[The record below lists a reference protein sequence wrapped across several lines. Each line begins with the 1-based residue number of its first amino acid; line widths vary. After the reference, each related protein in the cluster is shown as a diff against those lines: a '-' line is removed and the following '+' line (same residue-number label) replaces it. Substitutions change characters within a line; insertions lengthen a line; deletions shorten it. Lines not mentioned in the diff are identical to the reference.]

1 MSNIGAKH
9 LDGSSGRSVIAA
21 IAYRTASMLVEY
33 KSDEAGNTVEV
44 VHDFTAKRGVYCTNI
59 IAPIGAPSWVYD
71 PVELWNKVT
80 KAEKRKDARYAQD
93 ITIALPNELS
103 LEQNKKLVE
112 DFIRDALVSQGMVVQ
127 YAIHIDDSNNIH
139 AHITA
144 TTRVLTRDGFG
155 LKIESIGKRGFVA
168 EVRKEWSEVCN
179 EYLARNGFDV
189 RISHLSNKD
198 LGIELGATIHEGFA
212 ARKLAGMGVEV
223 EVVEYNKNVRKNN
236 IEMLKATPELLIN
249 QLVASYNRFQNK
261 DISHEIA
268 KLLKHGDSDDFE
280 GEFSVIFNGL
290 MSCDTLKSMRVGG
303 EGEHEFHYDSCLFKG
318 AKSDDEDDVAGDED
332 AVNIKSKIRVV
343 MSKTSVLDEIKH
355 EAFKDISKIIAKPN
369 VAMAKPISKNYE
381 NDKIDL
387 ESVFNQLYDRLP
399 ELLPE
404 FGFRRSGSNLVSTTN
419 VKSDG
424 SSGDSKGKVYIYA
437 DNPGVIIDYSRG
449 NVSVYKYMR
458 DNYYHGSDRDTFDN
472 LRNLTGN
479 NNVVMMSK
487 VNSSAINLEQKNNKD
502 TSSASILDQ
511 KKIMNIASGYFT
523 SNMASADKATIS
535 YVSGRFKIGEIDNSE
550 YLSANGYLG
559 YHDGDYWKLHK
570 YLIANGVTKEA
581 IKEHLKLHKAIGKS
595 HKLILPW
602 RDEVGDVVGFIARDI
617 SGDSDKGLPKY
628 LYSKGLKRSMLLYNI
643 DKIVAGE
650 PLYIVEGQIDAMT
663 MIALGKSN
671 VVALGGASLNQKQIE
686 LIKSKNITEIRLCL
700 DNDDAGRVATTKIVS
715 SLQDNSSAIILKQM
729 TKESYRGAKDINEL
743 ALQSGDASVLDRLE
757 FNNIAAKVVIAAN
770 AEIPVQELPTQE
782 SLAQEL
788 PVQESVTQEDME
800 INPEL
805 LKMRVISH
813 LELNKYLFSK
823 RDVRD
828 VLDLELGVM
837 CKDLRNEIY
846 TNLVDD
852 HFHDIGEDDYG
863 INWLVRRSI
872 DIDLK
877 AVRSELRFKCMD
889 GFSDR
894 EIDNKCLLLSEF
906 KPVEQ
911 IPVEHMGQVA
921 DICKQVISKLSNNS
935 TCFTREEIER
945 AIAVEIEQLKLD
957 ILRHSSSVIVEQILA
972 SSNIVKTA
980 RTDLRGRDLYS
991 TKLNLEYEA
1000 EIIASA
1006 NLLAKSNNNKISAK
1020 YLDETLAD
1028 SILNDSQKGA
1038 VRYIIES
1045 NDLVVIEGL
1054 AGVGKTTMLGV
1065 LNDYNHHHGKG
1076 EIYGLSAYGIA
1087 AQGMEDKAG
1096 IASRTITSF
1105 EFNNDYI
1112 KEGGI
1117 IVVDEAGVISNKT
1130 MANLIKISKEKKC
1143 KLVLIG
1149 DSLQTQAIE
1158 AGASFNMLSSS
1169 LGAYRLNE
1177 IVRQKGRQKDA
1188 SESFAMGDYT
1198 SGFSQYKK
1206 AGKSFSYRDGSE
1218 LQVKIIDR
1226 YISNESDSKAI
1237 IVNNNKAVSEINRL
1251 VHDRLVLNGS
1261 IKNDQFIK
1269 LGIDENIISKKFGIG
1284 EQVIF
1289 LKNDSKLQV
1298 KNGMIGKIKDI
1309 KDNHVTVYIAD
1320 SNREVS
1326 FDGLEYGSID
1336 YGYGLTIEKSQG
1348 ATFKNIYCGLDN
1360 SNIGARRSFVAFTR
1374 HSENLEIHYD
1384 KSVFKN
1390 DKALINVIGRDDGK
1404 FNASRYQETHIDVM
1418 ASDIYYR
1425 NVYLYKQVID
1435 VMGDVYKNIT
1445 KSSKSQLA
1453 TFDEQDLYKTYKE
1466 LYAIRSDLA
1475 YIICDDY
1482 QNHREYLQ
1490 EAGKVYRDNIKGHAS
1505 KEKLLFEDDIEY
1517 EQNIIQ
1523 EYKKATD
1530 INKRL
1535 ELADEITRARAGYV
1549 RFYEDEI
1556 YNNKIDINQLR
1567 KDAADYA
1574 KLIDID
1580 NYGHK
1585 LIKYEQIG
1593 YGTHDLSLSDERD
1606 EFKTYFNHIKIDK
1619 QRYEILQVNIKRQEE
1634 MIADQ
1639 EFVKLTS
1646 ELYIADYEQNKQD
1659 NQHNEQAT
1667 IRLEMHKRKL
1677 DLANQELDRLH
1688 NDPIYEFHQEQLK
1701 QVENQLSRFKN
1712 EQDFKQLNKIKDK
1725 VIETEIDY
1733 TLANLLLKEN
1743 LINLQ
1748 QQAQD
1753 NKQALAK
1760 ELDSNHK
1767 IKSYINNLNQSKSEF
1782 KAATKLTRAII
1793 TKEMELT
1800 QTEIRLNKLNPENQ
1814 AHQNKIVK
1822 LNKQKDTLT
1831 KLLATHKDDLQAEL
1845 KTTNIH
1851 KFADT
1856 TLAYMTLKEAI
1867 NPNILAKYGIGITN
1881 KHQPLFEKKVLTGIE
1896 YEQDRQNKAKNLEER
1911 QKTIK
1916 TNGADYEDIEQ
1927 KIENAQQEL
1936 EAVRLIKEEQPK
1948 IYKTKQEEI
1957 EGITE
1962 EIKELIKDEGQANLQ
1977 ETHLYLNQSS
1987 MESLERSIKSLENS
2001 ILKDKEEI
2009 TSRLK
2014 ESLEEKQIG
2023 LCERIIAKENY
2034 EDLHIVLSRYL
2045 DQQEV
2050 KGLKVFGMMS
2060 EKTKRRLGM
2069 LAGATKYA
2077 EDIVSKKEKIK
2088 GYSQSILEYQAKISA
2103 TKLRV
2108 EKEVILSKS
2117 RKVKID
2123 QLMSRLKTIQPIKKM
2138 DERIKEHFGLNN
2150 NSGGFR
2156 MG

>member
-1 MSNIGAKH
+1 MAIYHCSMSNIGAKH

-33 KSDEAGNTVEV
+33 KRDEAGNTIEV

-71 PVELWNKVT
+71 PFELWNKV
-80 KAEKRKDARYAQD
+80 AQSEKRIDARYAKD
-93 ITIALPNELS
+93 ITLALPNELS

-112 DFIRDALVSQGMVVQ
+112 EYIRTAFTSQGAVAQ
-127 YAIHIDDSNNIH
+127 YAIHIDDTNNIH
-139 AHITA
+139 AHITVV
-144 TTRVLTRDGFG
+144 TRVLARDGFAK
-155 LKIESIGKRGFVA
+155 KILLLNSIGFLKKI
-168 EVRKEWSEVCN
+168 RKEWSEVCN

-223 EVVEYNKNVRKNN
+223 EVIEHNKNVRKNN

-280 GEFSVIFNGL
+280 AEFSVIFNGL

-303 EGEHEFHYDSCLFKG
+303 EGEGDFYYDSSLFNSGIK
-318 AKSDDEDDVAGDED
+318 EDNNNNED
-332 AVNIKSKIRVV
+332 AVVIDDLTIEESVKLTAKR
-343 MSKTSVLDEIKH
+343 TSVLDDIKVDNT
-355 EAFKDISKIIAKPN
+355 ETRRLINKPN
-369 VAMAKPISKNYE
+369 IAMTKQY

-437 DNPGVIIDYSRG
+437 DNPSVIIDYSRG

-458 DNYYHGSDRDTFDN
+458 DHHYHGSDRDTFDN

-479 NNVVMMSK
+479 NNVVIMSK
-487 VNSSAINLEQKNNKD
+487 ATSTAINLEQINNKD
-502 TSSASILDQ
+502 TSIASVLEQ
-511 KKIMNIASGYFT
+511 KKIMNLASDYFAKHMNKADSSTSGYVG
-523 SNMASADKATIS
+523 S
-535 YVSGRFKIGEIDNSE
+535 RFKIGEIDNSE

-602 RDEVGDVVGFIARDI
+602 RDDNGDVVGFIARDVM
-617 SGDSDKGLPKY
+617 GVSDKADALPKY
-628 LYSKGLKRSMLLYNI
+628 LYSKGLNKNSLLYNI
-643 DKIVAGE
+643 DKIASGE
-650 PLYIVEGQIDAMT
+650 PLYIVEGQVDALT

-671 VVALGGASLNQKQIE
+671 VVALGGSSLNEKQVE

-700 DNDDAGRVATTKIVS
+700 DNDDAGRVATTKIID
-715 SLQDNSSAIILKQM
+715 SLKDNSSAIVLKQM

-743 ALQSGDASVLDRLE
+743 VTKTQDIGILDKLE
-757 FNNIAAKVVIAAN
+757 FETVTPQIEELSAQDPQP
-770 AEIPVQELPTQE
+770 EI
-782 SLAQEL
+782 S
-788 PVQESVTQEDME
+788 SE
-800 INPEL
+800 IL
-805 LKMRVISH
+805 TSRVISN
-813 LELNKYLFSK
+813 LERNKTIFSMD
-823 RDVRD
+823 DVRD
-828 VLDLELGVM
+828 IIDLELGRM
-837 CKDLRNEIY
+837 GRSLREEVYGNIIN
-846 TNLVDD
+846 T
-852 HFHDIGEDDYG
+852 HFMEIGEDSYG
-863 INWLVRRSI
+863 INWLVRKSDNY
-872 DIDLK
+872 DI
-877 AVRSELRFKCMD
+877 
-889 GFSDR
+889 
-894 EIDNKCLLLSEF
+894 
-906 KPVEQ
+906 EQ
-911 IPVEHMGQVA
+911 INKELSFKDSDLCLGKDDSSAIILKQKNVPIPQGLSTQVK
-921 DICKQVISKLSNNS
+921 DICERVLLQLSAS
-935 TCFTREEIER
+935 DTCFSVDEITRKIEVEIER
-945 AIAVEIEQLKLD
+945 CQLDVLRNSSGV
-957 ILRHSSSVIVEQILA
+957 ILEQILT

-980 RTDLRGRDLYS
+980 RTDLRGRELYS
-991 TKLNLEYEA
+991 TKLNLQYEA
-1000 EIIASA
+1000 EIVASA
-1006 NLLAKSNNNKISAK
+1006 NSLAHSNNNRLNSK
-1020 YLDETLAD
+1020 YLNEVLAD

-1038 VRYIIES
+1038 IRYIIES
-1045 NDLVVIEGL
+1045 KDLVVIEGL
-1054 AGVGKTTMLGV
+1054 AGVGKTTMLEV
-1065 LNDYNHHHGKG
+1065 LNNYNNKYGRRD
-1076 EIYGLSAYGIA
+1076 IYGLSAYGIA

-1096 IASRTITSF
+1096 IASRTIASF
-1105 EFNNDYI
+1105 ELNNDYI

-1117 IVVDEAGVISNKT
+1117 IIVDEAGVLSNKS
-1130 MANLIKISKEKKC
+1130 MANLIKITKQKKC
-1143 KLVLIG
+1143 KLVLMG

-1169 LGAYRLNE
+1169 IGAYRLSD
-1177 IVRQKGRQKDA
+1177 IVRQKGWQKQA
-1188 SESFAMGDYT
+1188 SECFAMGDYN
-1198 SGFSQYKK
+1198 SGIRQYLDE
-1206 AGKSFSYRDGSE
+1206 GRVFSYRSAAE
-1218 LQVKIIDR
+1218 LRASVVDR
-1226 YISNESDSKAI
+1226 YISDKSDSKAI
-1237 IVNNNKAVSEINRL
+1237 IVNNNRAVGEINRS
-1251 VHDRLVLNGS
+1251 VHDRLVLNGT
-1261 IKNDQFIK
+1261 IKAEQKID
-1269 LGIDENIISKKFGIG
+1269 LGGNTKSFGVG

-1298 KNGMIGKIKDI
+1298 KNGMIGKVIAI
-1309 KDNHVTVYIAD
+1309 NGNSLTVRVND
-1320 SNREVS
+1320 RLVR
-1326 FDGLEYGSID
+1326 FDGREYGSID

-1348 ATFKNIYCGLDN
+1348 ATFDHVYSVISDKNM
-1360 SNIGARRSFVAFTR
+1360 GARRSFVAFTR
-1374 HSENLEIHYD
+1374 HSQQLEIHYD
-1384 KSVFKN
+1384 ESIYKN
-1390 DKALINVIGRDDGK
+1390 EQALTNVIGRDDGK
-1404 FNASRYQETHIDVM
+1404 FNASRYQETHIEKM
-1418 ASDIYYR
+1418 AEDSAYR
-1425 NVYLYKQVID
+1425 HVYLYKQVID
-1435 VMGDVYKNIT
+1435 VMGDVYKDIKANKLQST
-1445 KSSKSQLA
+1445 M
-1453 TFDEQDLYKTYKE
+1453 FDEQDLYKTYKE
-1466 LYAIRSDLA
+1466 LYEIRSDLA

-1505 KEKLLFEDDIEY
+1505 KDILLFEDDIEY

-1535 ELADEITRARAGYV
+1535 ELADEITRARDSYIG
-1549 RFYEDEI
+1549 FYEDEI
-1556 YNNKIDINQLR
+1556 YKNQLDLSQLR
-1567 KDAADYA
+1567 QDAIDYA
-1574 KLIDID
+1574 KLTNID
-1580 NYGHK
+1580 NYAHK